1 VGEVQ
6 GGFKAVL
13 VDVDSYF
20 LELSRYLHFNPVRAR
35 MVTKLLISILRP
47 LLTNIFNLDNI
58 FNSNFILQQYIAAYR
73 QYNLILCVM
82 TKYGL
87 NKNNE
92 A

>member
-20 LELSRYLHFNPVRAR
+20 LELSRYLHLNPVRAR

-47 LLTNIFNLDNI
+47 LLTNIFNLDNFSTRI
-58 FNSNFILQQYIAAYR
+58 LFCSNI
-73 QYNLILCVM
+73 
-82 TKYGL
+82 
-87 NKNNE
+87 
-92 A
+92 